1 MLQSGAKLLALLIN
15 KATLAA
21 QAVPRLQPQT
31 QKKNYFGLS
40 LPKNVICTCV
50 PVCALGDTVAAG
62 TVPDVSI
69 NLCVD
74 VLSTFKLSL
83 AKAWSLLSIGS
94 TLKNYA

>member
-21 QAVPRLQPQT
+21 KAVPRLHPQT
-31 QKKNYFGLS
+31 QKKNKYNYFGIS
-40 LPKNVICTCV
+40 LPKNVICTCI

-62 TVPDVSI
+62 TVPDLLL

-74 VLSTFKLSL
+74 ELSTFKLCL
-83 AKAWSLLSIGS
+83 AKRGHC
-94 TLKNYA
+94 YQ